1 MLYGCIKCQFE
12 CDCSIGD
19 LFRPTTYEEALDF
32 AGNLNK
38 KLSESVDAF
47 PFIVWLQQLASLIE
61 AKPIIR
67 VEIDDSYASKCV
79 QLAGEYDTLDRKVSD
94 MRKDPFVY
102 NTPLGLKLK
111 TFITLFA
118 SFRNKYNT
126 ELKELIVDIR
136 IGRKDVSSLVKLMD
150 RIESDK
156 NFVFNPRRLGQ
167 WLAEKQ
173 KELCVIKR
181 LTGEILS
188 DSRKDR
194 VLTFPDKKTLLARKM
209 SKYPVVHSVQFVFTS
224 LAQPET
230 SLEEMKTQSANFD
243 SSAAAAD
250 DGELAPF
257 SGIKHC

>member
-1 MLYGCIKCQFE
+1 MNAIAQ
-12 CDCSIGD
+12 IGD

-32 AGNLNK
+32 AGKLNK

-79 QLAGEYDTLDRKVSD
+79 QLAGEYDTLDTKVSD

-102 NTPLGLKLK
+102 KTPLGLKLK

-126 ELKELIVDIR
+126 ELKESIVDIR
-136 IGRKDVSSLVKLMD
+136 IGRKDVSLLVKLMD

-173 KELCVIKR
+173 KELCVTKR
-181 LTGEILS
+181 LTDEILS
-188 DSRKDR
+188 DDWKDR
-194 VLTFPDKKTLLARKM
+194 VLTFPDKKTLTHQM
-209 SKYPVVHSVQFVFTS
+209 SKYPVVHAVQFVFTS

-230 SLEEMKTQSANFD
+230 FLEEMKTQSANFD

-250 DGELAPF
+250 DGELALF
-257 SGIKHC
+257 SEMKHC